1 MVRRPVP
8 DDGCPLP
15 SFLSGWA
22 VSALPDALLR
32 LAEAAGV
39 LCGKYLSTLRQVL
52 AYSPQSTIRRS
63 AGRPCVFRRGMT
75 GCGGDVSSQRG
86 ALSVFPGR
94 SVRIF
99 RFFAYRASGFCL
111 QGFKYPVPPL
121 PLSRSP
127 VPSLPVSA
135 LPRRSKASQGPASR
149 CPVPCLPAVVRG
161 RFPFA

>member
-1 MVRRPVP
+1 MCKEFHKFWCAGLRRMTGVRVRRFFP
-8 DDGCPLP
+8 DG
-15 SFLSGWA
+15 
-22 VSALPDALLR
+22 R
-32 LAEAAGV
+32 AGFARCLV
-39 LCGKYLSTLRQVL
+39 APCGGRRRTLREVL
-52 AYSPQSTIRRS
+52 EYSPQSTIRRS

-75 GCGGDVSSQRG
+75 GGGGDVSSQRG

-99 RFFAYRASGFCL
+99 RFFACRASGFCL